1 MNWYLETLNT
11 LIVRPILFYQRMPKG
26 TWRDDSL
33 SFAMITGWII
43 SITLTAV
50 FFINSYIPTGLSLIE
65 GIPQSKLIIIIPV
78 LSVMGVAF
86 FAMTALILGGIF
98 ICALV
103 GLMFFCAAI
112 LNILLLLLGGKGNF
126 AEVFKAS
133 LFACGVFLTGL
144 LNILLMIL
152 VKHKIMSFSD
162 WINGERVIFY
172 CSAVFIYGLFSIL
185 GRKTH
190 NLPKWK
196 AFLAASIPFIILVAL
211 NIILSAKVLPK
222 LGSILG

>member
-1 MNWYLETLNT
+1 
-11 LIVRPILFYQRMPKG
+11 MPKG
-26 TWRDDSL
+26 TWREESL
-33 SFAMITGWII
+33 SFAMITGWVIA
-43 SITLTAV
+43 ITLTAV
-50 FFINSYIPTGLSLIE
+50 FFINNYIPTGLSLIE
-65 GIPQSKLIIIIPV
+65 GISQRKLIIIIPV

-98 ICALV
+98 ICAIV
-103 GLMFFCAAI
+103 GLMFFCAAV
-112 LNILLLLLGGKGNF
+112 LNLLLLLLGGKGNF

-133 LFACGVFLTGL
+133 LFASGVFLTGL
-144 LNILLMIL
+144 LNILLMIP
-152 VKHKIMSFSD
+152 VKHDLLSFSD

-172 CSAVFIYGLFSIL
+172 CSAVFMYGLFSIL

-196 AFLAASIPFIILVAL
+196 AFLAATVPFIILVAL
-211 NIILSAKVLPK
+211 NIILSAKILPK